1 MHPDLNNQLA
11 MNSKAVADLLVH
23 SANVDKQ
30 IANVDKQIAN
40 VDKQLAD
47 LARQVAE
54 TGRQLGG
61 IGNKFGSFTEG
72 LAYRSCKRILHRRFG
87 VDLTT
92 HEVEVQR
99 RDGRNEEYDMI
110 GVANGPRNEVFVV
123 EIKSHLRER
132 DLEQVQ
138 GKLRRVTEFLPQ
150 YKGMRIRGM
159 IAAVYLSKGMREKVE
174 AAGLYLATGADENFE
189 LVPPSPGFQA
199 AAW

>member
-1 MHPDLNNQLA
+1 MTPPDLDNQIA
-11 MNSKAVADLLVH
+11 MTAQAVADLTRH
-23 SANVDKQ
+23 SAHVDQQ
-30 IANVDKQIAN
+30 IANVDQ
-40 VDKQLAD
+40 QLAD

-72 LAYRSCKRILHRRFG
+72 LAYRSCKRILHQRFALE
-87 VDLTT
+87 LTA

-99 RDGRNEEYDMI
+99 RDGQNEEYDMI

-132 DLEQVQ
+132 DLEQVLK
-138 GKLRRVTEFLPQ
+138 KLRRVTEFLPQ
-150 YKGMRIRGM
+150 FKGMKIRGL
-159 IAAVYLSKGMREKVE
+159 IATVYVRKGMQEKVE

-189 LVPPSPGFQA
+189 LVSPSPGFQA